1 MILYCN
7 LGKISKQY
15 AKMDYK
21 IHFSLYLVITAMSI
35 NLGKILLT
43 LQKLTGQN
51 LTFSI
56 RFHSTRTGY
65 MQYVCAHGRPCS
77 YSTVFFHLLRRPR
90 SREAQ
95 NHILWSMEH
104 RNYKSFDEKS
114 QLDQILFIFMRNILQ
129 KPKPSQRKP

>member
-1 MILYCN
+1 
-7 LGKISKQY
+7 
-15 AKMDYK
+15 MDYK

-65 MQYVCAHGRPCS
+65 M
-77 YSTVFFHLLRRPR
+77 
-90 SREAQ
+90 
-95 NHILWSMEH
+95 
-104 RNYKSFDEKS
+104 
-114 QLDQILFIFMRNILQ
+114 
-129 KPKPSQRKP
+129 